1 MAAAAGS
8 TCSAVSCPASVET
21 TRRSSPRRTAKIS
34 RASSQLGVA
43 TAAPWLRRSSTSP
56 SPASWPSACRTSVRL
71 DAEAFADGVLGQLG
85 AGLQRLLDDGASQRL
100 IDGAGAICTATGR
113 LSRHVGAQVC
123 MRALVAVSHLVGN
136 LNRPILSCSIALS
149 RAAR

>member
-1 MAAAAGS
+1 M
-8 TCSAVSCPASVET
+8 
-21 TRRSSPRRTAKIS
+21 S
-34 RASSQLGVA
+34 RASSQLGVGDRR
-43 TAAPWLRRSSTSP
+43 AAVAPKLHQPFGGELAQRMPHQRAAHP
-56 SPASWPSACRTSVRL
+56 
-71 DAEAFADGVLGQLG
+71 EALADGVLGQLG